1 MTSSCRRSSKL
12 IIQMSEKK
20 LWHRCCSSSSDLEC
34 GFVRFSYF
42 TRSLAL
48 SQTHIFTKE
57 IKITLSVC
65 ASRVRTFEF
74 SKTTRPGTGSPQST
88 EQWAQMCSLT
98 KAVKPLQIDWL
109 GLLLALYSHAHQTV
123 GRCSFL
129 PTCPWTKPRC
139 KQTRTHQNVKLAA
152 SVVCAFVLT
161 LQGLKYY
168 SCYFLLWCLRCWG
181 SELFEKFFL
190 QYCNIRYE
198 RQVKVIKLF
207 NNISSVCS

>member
-1 MTSSCRRSSKL
+1 
-12 IIQMSEKK
+12 
-20 LWHRCCSSSSDLEC
+20 
-34 GFVRFSYF
+34 
-42 TRSLAL
+42 
-48 SQTHIFTKE
+48 
-57 IKITLSVC
+57 
-65 ASRVRTFEF
+65 
-74 SKTTRPGTGSPQST
+74 
-88 EQWAQMCSLT
+88 MCSLT

-181 SELFEKFFL
+181 SELFEKFFFSTATSDMRDKL
-190 QYCNIRYE
+190 KLLSYSTTYHQFALRKCIFPQTIFAIILGGQGCYE
-198 RQVKVIKLF
+198 DA
-207 NNISSVCS
+207 